1 MSQREW
7 IEKDFYKELGVSST
21 ATADEIKKAYRKLAR
36 DLHPDA
42 NPDDAKAEERFKSV
56 SEAHAVLSDPDKR
69 KEYDEARRLFAS
81 GGFGPRAQGGGGFN
95 PGAGG
100 FDINDLFGGG
110 LKRAGLGSRRHLRRI
125 VQSRGSGPAHSCA
138 QPTASRQGPRDRDD
152 ARLPRSGARCHR
164 PTSSDQPDVVH
175 HVSRQRRKA
184 GHQPA
189 SVPALQR
196 NRRGQPQPGRIRI
209 Q

>member
-110 LKRAGLGSRRHLRRI
+110 AGGQDSGLGDIFGGLFNRGGAGQRTAAPNRPRRGKDLETETTLAFREAALGVTVPLRLT
-125 VQSRGSGPAHSCA
+125 S
-138 QPTASRQGPRDRDD
+138 
-152 ARLPRSGARCHR
+152 
-164 PTSSDQPDVVH
+164 PTSC
-175 HVSRQRRKA
+175 
-184 GHQPA
+184 
-189 SVPALQR
+189 
-196 NRRGQPQPGRIRI
+196 
-209 Q
+209 

>member
-81 GGFGPRAQGGGGFN
+81 GGFGPRAQGGGGSVRTGL
-95 PGAGG
+95 PAG
-100 FDINDLFGGG
+100 
-110 LKRAGLGSRRHLRRI
+110 R
-125 VQSRGSGPAHSCA
+125 
-138 QPTASRQGPRDRDD
+138 
-152 ARLPRSGARCHR
+152 
-164 PTSSDQPDVVH
+164 
-175 HVSRQRRKA
+175 
-184 GHQPA
+184 
-189 SVPALQR
+189 
-196 NRRGQPQPGRIRI
+196 
-209 Q
+209 

>member
-110 LKRAGLGSRRHLRRI
+110 AGAQDSGLGDIFGGLFN
-125 VQSRGSGPAHSCA
+125 RGERASA
-138 QPTASRQGPRDRDD
+138 QPHPIARVEARISRPRR
-152 ARLPRSGARCHR
+152 RSPSVKQR
-164 PTSSDQPDVVH
+164 S
-175 HVSRQRRKA
+175 VSPS
-184 GHQPA
+184 HF
-189 SVPALQR
+189 V
-196 NRRGQPQPGRIRI
+196 
-209 Q
+209 